1 MNMKT
6 LKREE
11 GETKIDFFFPHLELE
26 DVTNVQQL
34 LNVRFFD
41 SFLSL
46 MKGSCH
52 PTKKRERVRTS
63 KITSS
68 KVKKRTSKV

>member
-1 MNMKT
+1 MKT
-6 LKREE
+6 LNREE
-11 GETKIDFFFPHLELE
+11 SETKIDFFFPHLELE

-52 PTKKRERVRTS
+52 PTKKHHFFMNQ
-63 KITSS
+63 KPFKCIDYYN
-68 KVKKRTSKV
+68 K

>member
-6 LKREE
+6 LNSEE
-11 GETKIDFFFPHLELE
+11 SETKIDFFFFPHLELE

-52 PTKKRERVRTS
+52 PTKKHFFMNQKPFKLCSVQ
-63 KITSS
+63 I
-68 KVKKRTSKV
+68 